1 MKTPTIYTVLISLT
15 FFFLL
20 GCSQVSQKKETP
32 ADSGNS
38 TSSNAA
44 ENVDQGSPHPAG
56 INADESDVASG
67 DPMNEENTRTV
78 VIDACGNSGFDLLAN
93 IRQSAESLSGT
104 VYVYGKTDCSGMFH
118 QVLDGFR
125 GECPNAIL
133 PNPENARSSRHIAA
147 WYDKNGDFTIVRN
160 SKADGRLIKPGM
172 VMFFGHTKRALKYNY
187 QTMTIDTLKAQ
198 GIGINHVAIVTD
210 VKLDANGRVQSY
222 EMFHGL
228 NKNKVAQI
236 TTSYRESDYP
246 VYGNW
251 GEPWLAVAEVL
262 AIKD

>member
-1 MKTPTIYTVLISLT
+1 MKTPTIYTALISLT
-15 FFFLL
+15 LFFLL
-20 GCSQVSQKKETP
+20 GCSQVSQQKKIP
-32 ADSGNS
+32 ADSGSS

-44 ENVDQGSPHPAG
+44 ENVDRGSGPSAG
-56 INADESDVASG
+56 MNANESDVASG
-67 DPMNEENTRTV
+67 DQMNEENTRTI
-78 VIDACGNSGFDLLAN
+78 VIDACGNSEFDLLAN
-93 IRQSAESLSGT
+93 IRQSAKTLSGT

-125 GECPNAIL
+125 DQCPNAIL
-133 PNPENARSSRHIAA
+133 PNPENASSSRYIAA

-160 SKADGRLIKPGM
+160 PAADGRLIKPGM
-172 VMFFGHTKRALKYNY
+172 VMFFGYTERALKYNY
-187 QTMTIDTLKAQ
+187 QTMTIDTLKAS
-198 GIGINHVAIVTD
+198 GVGINHVAIVTD
-210 VKLDANGRVQSY
+210 VKLDADGRVQSY

-236 TTSYRESDYP
+236 TTSYRKSDDP

-262 AIKD
+262 AIKN